1 MASFYG
7 KRLGTGSL
15 EETIERFH
23 ETIIDTNRSYNF
35 FVNWEKVEQHV
46 DKYKIELSILDA
58 LIGSRN
64 FNKDL
69 ENIFKKYPEVLP
81 VIPILIAVRDARLKV
96 IRDFSDADTDIMEYN
111 FTERKLSEL
120 EIKVLIE
127 FFEKTGL
134 KNFFE
139 NLSTKSIRDYV
150 TGVEV
155 GMDTHAR
162 KNRSGDSM
170 ELVIKPFIERINLK
184 HDNRYIILFQKNFN
198 YLQKNF
204 GIKVSASIRN
214 RKADFILINADKDR
228 VVNIEVNFYS
238 GTGSKP
244 QEIVD
249 SYINRQEELKENGF
263 EFIWITDGYGWKGQK
278 NQIEKGFRKVNYL
291 LNLHFVRKGLLE
303 DILWIN

>member
-46 DKYKIELSILDA
+46 DKYKIEISILDS

-69 ENIFKKYPEVLP
+69 ENILKKYPEVLP

-170 ELVIKPFIERINLK
+170 ELVIKPFIEKINLK

-249 SYINRQEELKENGF
+249 SYIDRQEELKENGF

>member
-69 ENIFKKYPEVLP
+69 ENILKKYPEVLP